1 MIQLIVGEKGKGK
14 TKHLLDRV
22 NNSVQTANGNII
34 YIDKSTKHM
43 YELNN
48 KVRLINSEDYEL
60 LNTVEFLGFINGI
73 LAQDNDI
80 EEIFIESFLTT
91 AKVDMDHLEDIL
103 NRVKRLSEMHH
114 TNFVISLSMNAK
126 DLPGSFEEDIWISL

>member
-22 NNSVQTANGNII
+22 NSSVQTANGNII
-34 YIDKSTKHM
+34 YIDKSRKHM

-73 LAQDNDI
+73 LAQDHDI

-103 NRVKRLSEMHH
+103 NRVKRLSEMHS
-114 TNFVISLSMNAK
+114 TNFVLSLSMDAK
-126 DLPGSFEEDIWISL
+126 DLPDSFEEDIWISL

>member
-22 NNSVQTANGNII
+22 NSSVQTANGNII
-34 YIDKSTKHM
+34 YIDKSRKHM

-48 KVRLINSEDYEL
+48 KVRLINSEEYEL

-73 LAQDNDI
+73 LAQDHDI

-103 NRVKRLSEMHH
+103 NRVKRLSEMHN
-114 TNFVISLSMNAK
+114 TNFVLSLSMNAK

>member
-22 NNSVQTANGNII
+22 NSSVQTANGNII
-34 YIDKSTKHM
+34 YIDKSRKHM

-73 LAQDNDI
+73 LAQDHDI

-103 NRVKRLSEMHH
+103 NRVKRLSEMHN
-114 TNFVISLSMNAK
+114 TNFVLSLSMDAK

>member
-22 NNSVQTANGNII
+22 NSSVQTANGNII
-34 YIDKSTKHM
+34 YIDKSRKHM

-48 KVRLINSEDYEL
+48 KVRLINSEEYEL
-60 LNTVEFLGFINGI
+60 LNTVEFFGFINGI
-73 LAQDNDI
+73 LAQDHDI

-103 NRVKRLSEMHH
+103 NRVKRLSEMHN
-114 TNFVISLSMNAK
+114 TNFVLSLSMNAK